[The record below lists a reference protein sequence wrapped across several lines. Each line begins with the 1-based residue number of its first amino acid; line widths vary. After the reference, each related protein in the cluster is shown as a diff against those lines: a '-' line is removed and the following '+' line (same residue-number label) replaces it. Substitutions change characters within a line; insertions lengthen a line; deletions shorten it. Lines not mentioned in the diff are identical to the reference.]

1 MCYLA
6 PCAAAVGQ
14 LVEEPC
20 VSVCTTLGR
29 GALDGRVS
37 PGSAS
42 FAWPSECQL
51 LMTPAQKETTH
62 QVEHMLHMFTPFLY
76 LISDNQ

>member
-1 MCYLA
+1 MCSLA
-6 PCAAAVGQ
+6 PCAATIGQ

-29 GALDGRVS
+29 GALDGTVS

-62 QVEHMLHMFTPFLY
+62 MFTPFLY